1 MKHARWKTWL
11 FICDAIW
18 LPVLDKLYL
27 DSTSLPYLM
36 QEKPHLYPQVR
47 ESNVNHILV
56 LVQMLWFF
64 PDVPDLNSSLEGA
77 HHFP

>member
-1 MKHARWKTWL
+1 MKHARWKTRL
-11 FICDAIW
+11 VIYDAVW
-18 LPVLDKLYL
+18 LPVLHKLYF

-36 QEKPHLYPQVR
+36 QEKPHHHPQVW
-47 ESNVNHILV
+47 ESNAKHILV
-56 LVQMLWFF
+56 LVRMLWFF